1 MDEAVHLSLE
11 DYINH
16 MIDAFDHFVA
26 ANPGYRAVFV
36 QSRLISTE
44 IVAMDTAFNQE
55 IIQQLADFFAVRN
68 PLLEPGPKF
77 NCYSGVGGKCA

>member
-36 QSRLISTE
+36 QSSDL
-44 IVAMDTAFNQE
+44 D
-55 IIQQLADFFAVRN
+55 RN
-68 PLLEPGPKF
+68 CG
-77 NCYSGVGGKCA
+77 NGHGV